1 MTDLK
6 NSITKKDAIR
16 LLTKNNDGFNYSEN
30 RFINEFG
37 DYVFPTDYVTP
48 TPNTAVGTSDGL
60 DILEIIRFEENKT

>member
-16 LLTKNNDGFNYSEN
+16 LLTKNNDDFNYSEN

-48 TPNTAVGTSDGL
+48 TPNTAVCT
-60 DILEIIRFEENKT
+60 